1 MQDPSGDKVCRAGGE
16 EEGEDGQHT
25 SRVHDT
31 EASSRHTET
40 SSLRTEASSRLSSH
54 RTEASSRRTEV
65 SSHRPEATTH
75 RSGALNDHDNSPHVN
90 NAQDFG
96 SQAAPP
102 ANFDSRNPVEARVVV
117 EEAAIA
123 PQGEQAPI
131 IPGPSGDAA
140 TTAGSR
146 LLEFSVTVPFRTAV
160 EANIACRTLAS
171 NVQHQQ
177 VMVQQEFTVNDTIL
191 TVRWTTED
199 PVLFRTSIN
208 AFLDHLSLVM
218 RTIPR
223 PVFMAVVK
231 QGRGRN
237 NEL

>member
-31 EASSRHTET
+31 EAGPHHTE
-40 SSLRTEASSRLSSH
+40 ASSH
-54 RTEASSRRTEV
+54 RTEP
-65 SSHRPEATTH
+65 SSHRTEPSSHRTEPSSHHTEPSSRPSEAE
-75 RSGALNDHDNSPHVN
+75 NDQDNSPHVN
-90 NAQDFG
+90 CAQDFG
-96 SQAAPP
+96 SQTSPRGILY
-102 ANFDSRNPVEARVVV
+102 SRSPVEARVMV

-140 TTAGSR
+140 ATAGSR
-146 LLEFSVTVPFRTAV
+146 LLEFSVTVPFRTAL

-208 AFLDHLSLVM
+208 AFLDQLSLVI
-218 RTIPR
+218 RNTPR
-223 PVFMAVVK
+223 PVFMGVFK

>member
-31 EASSRHTET
+31 EANLNRS
-40 SSLRTEASSRLSSH
+40 
-54 RTEASSRRTEV
+54 EV
-65 SSHRPEATTH
+65 E
-75 RSGALNDHDNSPHVN
+75 SGHDNTPRVN
-90 NAQDFG
+90 RVRDFD
-96 SQAAPP
+96 SQAAPGSLS
-102 ANFDSRNPVEARVVV
+102 SRSAIEARLVV

-123 PQGEQAPI
+123 PQAEQPPI

-191 TVRWTTED
+191 TVWTTED
-199 PVLFRTSIN
+199 PVLFRASIN
-208 AFLDHLSLVM
+208 NFLDHLSLVM

-223 PVFMAVVK
+223 PVFIAVVK

-237 NEL
+237 NEV

>member
-1 MQDPSGDKVCRAGGE
+1 MQDPSGNNGCRTDGE
-16 EEGEDGQHT
+16 EEDGQHT
-25 SRVHDT
+25 ASTSHAQ
-31 EASSRHTET
+31 ASSQ
-40 SSLRTEASSRLSSH
+40 SSEA
-54 RTEASSRRTEV
+54 E
-65 SSHRPEATTH
+65 
-75 RSGALNDHDNSPHVN
+75 NDHGNSPHESQP
-90 NAQDFG
+90 QDSG
-96 SQAAPP
+96 SQAAQGGL
-102 ANFDSRNPVEARVVV
+102 DSRSPVEARVVA

-160 EANIACRTLAS
+160 EANIACRSLAS

-177 VMVQQEFTVNDTIL
+177 VMVQQEFTVNDTTL

-208 AFLDHLSLVM
+208 AFLDQLSLVM
-218 RTIPR
+218 RSVPR
-223 PVFMAVVK
+223 PVFMAVFK

>member
-25 SRVHDT
+25 SSVRDT
-31 EASSRHTET
+31 EASSHQ
-40 SSLRTEASSRLSSH
+40 SEASS
-54 RTEASSRRTEV
+54 
-65 SSHRPEATTH
+65 H
-75 RSGALNDHDNSPHVN
+75 RSETENNRGNSPHVN
-90 NAQDFG
+90 RVQDFG
-96 SQAAPP
+96 SQAAPGSL
-102 ANFDSRNPVEARVVV
+102 NTRNPVEARVVV
-117 EEAAIA
+117 QEAAIA
-123 PQGEQAPI
+123 PQPEQAPI

-146 LLEFSVTVPFRTAV
+146 LLEFSVTVPFLTAV

-177 VMVQQEFTVNDTIL
+177 MMVQQEFTVNDTIL

-208 AFLDHLSLVM
+208 AFLDQLSLVM

>member
-25 SRVHDT
+25 SRVRD
-31 EASSRHTET
+31 TET
-40 SSLRTEASSRLSSH
+40 SSHRSEASLHHSE
-54 RTEASSRRTEV
+54 TENNR
-65 SSHRPEATTH
+65 
-75 RSGALNDHDNSPHVN
+75 DNSPHVN
-90 NAQDFG
+90 HAQDFG
-96 SQAAPP
+96 SQAAPGSLD
-102 ANFDSRNPVEARVVV
+102 ARNPLEARVVV

-131 IPGPSGDAA
+131 ILGPGGDTA

-208 AFLDHLSLVM
+208 AFLDQLSLVM

>member
-1 MQDPSGDKVCRAGGE
+1 MQDPSGNKGCRADGE
-16 EEGEDGQHT
+16 EEDGQHV
-25 SRVHDT
+25 SRTPHAQ
-31 EASSRHTET
+31 ASSPGSE
-40 SSLRTEASSRLSSH
+40 
-54 RTEASSRRTEV
+54 
-65 SSHRPEATTH
+65 PE
-75 RSGALNDHDNSPHVN
+75 NDHGNSPHERHP
-90 NAQDFG
+90 QDSG
-96 SQAAPP
+96 SQAAQSSL
-102 ANFDSRNPVEARVVV
+102 DSGSPVEARVVA

-160 EANIACRTLAS
+160 EANIACRSLAS

-177 VMVQQEFTVNDTIL
+177 VMVQQEFTVNDTTL

-208 AFLDHLSLVM
+208 AFLDQLSLVM
-218 RTIPR
+218 RSVPR
-223 PVFMAVVK
+223 PVFMAVFK

>member
-1 MQDPSGDKVCRAGGE
+1 MQDPSGNNGCRTDGE
-16 EEGEDGQHT
+16 EEDGQHT
-25 SRVHDT
+25 SRTPHAQ
-31 EASSRHTET
+31 ASSQ
-40 SSLRTEASSRLSSH
+40 SSEA
-54 RTEASSRRTEV
+54 E
-65 SSHRPEATTH
+65 
-75 RSGALNDHDNSPHVN
+75 NDHGNTPHESQP
-90 NAQDFG
+90 QDSG
-96 SQAAPP
+96 SQAAQGSL
-102 ANFDSRNPVEARVVV
+102 DSRSPVEARVVA

-123 PQGEQAPI
+123 PQSEQAPI

-160 EANIACRTLAS
+160 EANIACRSLAS

-177 VMVQQEFTVNDTIL
+177 VMVQQEFTVNDTTL

-208 AFLDHLSLVM
+208 AFLDQLSLVM
-218 RTIPR
+218 RSVPR
-223 PVFMAVVK
+223 PVFMAVFK

>member
-1 MQDPSGDKVCRAGGE
+1 MQDPSGNNGCRTDGE
-16 EEGEDGQHT
+16 EEDGQNT
-25 SRVHDT
+25 SRT
-31 EASSRHTET
+31 PYAQASSQ
-40 SSLRTEASSRLSSH
+40 SSEA
-54 RTEASSRRTEV
+54 E
-65 SSHRPEATTH
+65 
-75 RSGALNDHDNSPHVN
+75 NDHGNSPHESQP
-90 NAQDFG
+90 QDSG
-96 SQAAPP
+96 SQAAQGSL
-102 ANFDSRNPVEARVVV
+102 DSRSPVEARVVA

-123 PQGEQAPI
+123 PQSEQAPI

-160 EANIACRTLAS
+160 EANIACRSLAS

-177 VMVQQEFTVNDTIL
+177 VMVQQEFTVNDTTL

-208 AFLDHLSLVM
+208 AFLDQLSLVM
-218 RTIPR
+218 RSVPR
-223 PVFMAVVK
+223 PVFMAVFK